1 METLLP
7 ENVFFSSDGTARW
20 GTSAL
25 YLSKINVLVFKFVAL
40 LKRVVQKSSAYS
52 LSAVAGRQGT

>member
-1 METLLP
+1 MF
-7 ENVFFSSDGTARW
+7 FFSSDGTARW

-25 YLSKINVLVFKFVAL
+25 YLSEINVLVFKFVAL
-40 LKRVVQKSSAYS
+40 LKRVVQKLSAYS